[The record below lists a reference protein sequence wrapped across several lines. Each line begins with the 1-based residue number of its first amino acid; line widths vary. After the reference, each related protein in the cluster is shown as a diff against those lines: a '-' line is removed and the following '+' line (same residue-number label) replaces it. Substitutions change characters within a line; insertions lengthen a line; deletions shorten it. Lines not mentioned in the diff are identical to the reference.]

1 MRKLLIALTIS
12 LFLMP
17 LVLSASYVVG
27 LVGNASDGTDAN
39 GYVITLWNTIA
50 GVTDNR
56 TDTIGVSGGSGT
68 ANYFM
73 IDCELLATPCVVGDN
88 VSVQVFDNGSNYT
101 TNISSVLIAGAMSNA
116 PSSNPE

>member
-1 MRKLLIALTIS
+1 MSYTWRKDGKKNQKGGDNMRKLLIALTIS

-39 GYVITLWNTIA
+39 GYVITLWNTTA

-56 TDTIGVSGGSGT
+56 TDTIGVSGG
-68 ANYFM
+68 
-73 IDCELLATPCVVGDN
+73 
-88 VSVQVFDNGSNYT
+88 
-101 TNISSVLIAGAMSNA
+101 
-116 PSSNPE
+116 